1 MQLFSISKISSSFL
15 KFLTKEDKGV
25 VAVIFAI
32 ILLPILALSG
42 AMVDYSAVSSA
53 RSEMQV
59 AVDVAAL
66 AAVRANLEDDDELQ
80 EIAEQVFSD
89 NIVRSAFADGTVLS
103 VTRIENGVR
112 VDVSTSI
119 STNFLSL
126 LGVSSIDVAVYSEVV
141 DSLLSI
147 EVVMVLDNTFSM
159 NGEKMDGLK
168 DAADLLVTELFSGAD
183 NDNIRVGLVPFTQVV
198 NIGTSNRDELGIDIP
213 DDFSI
218 PQADY
223 CRWTYPNSTR
233 SCERERVSYDCVVD
247 GVETTCQ
254 RWRYFN
260 CTGDRGERV
269 WACTTRSDYRFRWY
283 GSMGSRDYPLNVT
296 DESYDTDP
304 VPGLLTRWNLYWAT
318 RPLTRLT
325 SDEDI
330 IRTAISRMRTSQNNH
345 SYTYI
350 PVGLIWGWRLLS
362 SAEPFTDAA
371 PYDDANKKVMVI
383 LTDGANT
390 RSTGI
395 GGYQWML
402 NQGAVSSNVDAWHYG
417 NDVDDANDKTE
428 ELCENIKSEDII
440 VYTIA
445 FDVDDSDIEE
455 ILQNC
460 AGNGGSYYDAS
471 NSAEL
476 EEAFEDISDSLR
488 KLRVSK

>member
-1 MQLFSISKISSSFL
+1 L
-15 KFLTKEDKGV
+15 KFLTREDKGV

-32 ILLPILALSG
+32 VLLPILAFSG

-66 AAVRANLEDDDELQ
+66 AAVKADKNDDEEMQ
-80 EIAEQVFSD
+80 EIAENVFTD
-89 NIVRSAFADGTVLS
+89 NLVNAAFANNIELVA
-103 VTRIENGVR
+103 TRLEDGVR
-112 VDVSTSI
+112 VDVTTSI
-119 STNFLSL
+119 NTSFLRLIGISSL
-126 LGVSSIDVAVYSEVV
+126 QVSVYSEVV
-141 DSLLSI
+141 DSLLGI

-168 DAADLLVTELFSGAD
+168 TAADLLVTELFSGAD
-183 NDNIRVGLVPFTQVV
+183 NDNIRVGLVPFTQAV
-198 NIGTSNRDELGIDIP
+198 NIGTSNRDEPGIDIP
-213 DDFSI
+213 DDFSV
-218 PQADY
+218 PQADS

-269 WACTTRSDYRFRWY
+269 WVCSARSDYRFRWY

-304 VPGLLTRWNLYWAT
+304 VPGLMTRWNLYWAT

-325 SDEDI
+325 SDEDT
-330 IRTAISRMRTSQNNH
+330 IRSAISRMRTAQNNH

-362 SAEPFTDAA
+362 NAEPFTDAA
-371 PYDDANKKVMVI
+371 PYGDANKKVMVI

-390 RSTGI
+390 RSIGI

-402 NQGAVSSNVDAWHYG
+402 NQGARPSNVDSWHYG
-417 NDVDDANDKTE
+417 DDVDDANEKTE
-428 ELCENIKSEDII
+428 ELCGNIRGDNII

-460 AGNGGSYYDAS
+460 AGNGGSYYDAD
-471 NSAEL
+471 NSSEL
-476 EEAFEDISDSLR
+476 EAAFEDIADSLR
-488 KLRVSK
+488 KLRISK